1 MEHLD
6 KEEQQS
12 KVAKFIKIIIKYLLQ
27 GFAVAIAAYYI
38 PVMFKTSLRKPTVQE
53 ITSIGLTASLTM
65 LVLDFVSGDIG
76 NAVKFGSGF
85 TIGSNLVRLV

>member
-1 MEHLD
+1 MNQD
-6 KEEQQS
+6 KLNM
-12 KVAKFIKIIIKYLLQ
+12 VVKIIIKYLLQ

-38 PVMFKTSLRKPTVQE
+38 PVMFKTSLRKPTIQE

-76 NAVKFGSGF
+76 IAVKFGSGF
-85 TIGSNLVRLV
+85 TIGQNLVKLI